1 MTLNP
6 FIYDT
11 HGKPAEFVPPRSM
24 YYWHRPIRHQGIAL
38 SWLQALDRCV
48 AEGRDY
54 TEIHFYTHPETDE
67 IVITYWDINT

>member
-1 MTLNP
+1 MTETVSLQEMLTP
-6 FIYDT
+6 LVIQLRW
-11 HGKPAEFVPPRSM
+11 K
-24 YYWHRPIRHQGIAL
+24 
-38 SWLQALDRCV
+38 QALDRCV